1 MFIKWSLSGSLFH
14 RFTLFELFLQFCVLL
29 IMKKLVISNHS
40 PWHILLIVAG
50 LMLFLQ
56 SCYSVRISNVM
67 GVPEPD
73 PVNFESGFYRNKA
86 VHVIDTTVNL
96 SLLADQVLVLETCP
110 EGCFQTVEY
119 RVTLGAALLSGITFG
134 KMRKIKVKY
143 VCLKESN

>member
-1 MFIKWSLSGSLFH
+1 MKPTATPWYI
-14 RFTLFELFLQFCVLL
+14 L
-29 IMKKLVISNHS
+29 II
-40 PWHILLIVAG
+40 ITG

-56 SCYSVRISNVM
+56 SCYSVRISNVS
-67 GVPEPD
+67 GTPEPD
-73 PVNFESGFYRNKA
+73 PVNFDDGFYRGKA

-96 SLLADQVLVLETCP
+96 SLLENEVMVLETCP